1 VPHTLSITD
10 EQAVHVAN
18 VLATELIEVS
28 TGMSTY
34 MPAQHRALANVLQS
48 MNPENEALE
57 MFDQYVD
64 TLSEQEQEQE
74 QKQAQRQNGFI
85 GYGNEGPRNNK

>member
-1 VPHTLSITD
+1 MPHTLSLTD

-18 VLATELIEVS
+18 VLAMELIDVS

-34 MPAQHRALANVLQS
+34 RPDRHRAIANVLRS

-57 MFDQYVD
+57 MFDGYVE
-64 TLSEQEQEQE
+64 TLSEEE
-74 QKQAQRQNGFI
+74 QKQAQRQNGLG
-85 GYGNEGPRNNK
+85 GYGNYSPTEN